1 MEFICLETRN
11 AVDFPYK
18 MVILGENGIRKDFE
32 NKNLEDMLLKGDKFI
47 TLNHSGKMLWIRN

>member
-1 MEFICLETRN
+1 MDSASLLVRN

-18 MVILGENGIRKDFE
+18 MVILRENGIPKDFE

-47 TLNHSGKMLWIRN
+47 TLNHSGKLRWIKN